1 VNHPHETT
9 AMATSSPSDGDRG
22 TDGVEEETRPAADE
36 IGSDADQSSSAT
48 SERELGRQLAGRAGD
63 AVSVE
68 LDRALR
74 TFDDGSG
81 VPPEARRVLST
92 MAIRIAVGV
101 LRAPAVAVDDGRDV
115 ETVAELFRADD

>member
-1 VNHPHETT
+1 
-9 AMATSSPSDGDRG
+9 MATSSPSDGDRG
-22 TDGVEEETRPAADE
+22 TDGVEEETRPAEDKVD
-36 IGSDADQSSSAT
+36 SDADRSSSAT

-74 TFDDGSG
+74 AFDDGSG
-81 VPPEARRVLST
+81 VPPEVRRVLST

-101 LRAPAVAVDDGRDV
+101 LRAPAVAADDGRDV